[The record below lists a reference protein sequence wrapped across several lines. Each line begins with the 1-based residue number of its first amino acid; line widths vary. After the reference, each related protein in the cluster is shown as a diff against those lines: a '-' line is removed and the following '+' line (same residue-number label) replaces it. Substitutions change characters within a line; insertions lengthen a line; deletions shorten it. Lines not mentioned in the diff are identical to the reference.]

1 MSVVRIPV
9 VEPGGGIGAIE
20 YDAGWTSQEANIV
33 KRLRTLPDDAII
45 LLAVT
50 KVRGK
55 IINLA
60 VIGEGKR
67 EAV

>member
-1 MSVVRIPV
+1 MNQYDISNTSPTQ
-9 VEPGGGIGAIE
+9 EGGLL
-20 YDAGWTSQEANIV
+20 YSTQEWNIV